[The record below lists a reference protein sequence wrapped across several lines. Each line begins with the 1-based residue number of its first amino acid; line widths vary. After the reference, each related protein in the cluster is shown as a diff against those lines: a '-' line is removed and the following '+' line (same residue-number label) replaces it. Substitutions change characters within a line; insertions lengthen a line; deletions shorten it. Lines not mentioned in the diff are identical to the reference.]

1 MRPGRTRRAAL
12 VAARRLPAV
21 LALGALA
28 LALGALGLAAVLHV
42 FLVEPLRVLAHLIGA
57 TP

>member
-1 MRPGRTRRAAL
+1 MSPRTRRAAL
-12 VAARRLPAV
+12 AAARRIPAV
-21 LALGALA
+21 LALGAVA
-28 LALGALGLAAVLHV
+28 LAIGVLGLLAVLHL

>member
-1 MRPGRTRRAAL
+1 MSPSTRRAAL
-12 VAARRLPAV
+12 AAARRIPLLMAGGAV
-21 LALGALA
+21 A
-28 LALGALGLAAVLHV
+28 LALGALGLLTVLHV

>member
-1 MRPGRTRRAAL
+1 MSPRTRRAVLA
-12 VAARRLPAV
+12 AARRIALV
-21 LALGALA
+21 LAGGAVA
-28 LALGALGLAAVLHV
+28 LALGVLGLLAVLHV

>member
-1 MRPGRTRRAAL
+1 MSRRTRRAAL
-12 VAARRLPAV
+12 AAARRLPAV
-21 LALGALA
+21 LALGATA
-28 LALGALGLAAVLHV
+28 LALGVLGLAAVLHV